1 MGITVNNTRPG
12 RQNHH
17 QYALPQNS
25 KVQQKSRSKSKSK
38 EKSILRN
45 NFNSSSVSSG
55 YKNTSYKSNGRHS
68 DEFSQNRQVSNL
80 DGLGSKL

>member
-1 MGITVNNTRPG
+1 MGINANNIRPG

-17 QYALPQNS
+17 QYVLPQNP

-45 NFNSSSVSSG
+45 NFNPSSVSSG
-55 YKNTSYKSNGRHS
+55 YKSTSYKSNGRHV
-68 DEFSQNRQVSNL
+68 DEFYQHKQVSNL